1 MNDMT
6 NDFGRNPT
14 VENIPLAEL
23 TPFRNHPFKV
33 KDDAEMVQLTKSIA
47 DFGVLVPALA
57 RPTKNGYELI
67 SGHRRM
73 AACKELG
80 METMPVIIRS
90 MTDEEAIIAMVDS
103 NLQRE
108 HILPSEKA
116 FAYKMKYDAMKHQG
130 TSRQLGTKLRT
141 DEIIAEK
148 SDDSARQIQR
158 YIRLTNLIPDL
169 LTMMDEGKIA
179 FSVGVELS
187 YLNDELQY
195 DLLDIIQRD
204 DHTPSYSQAWHM
216 HEQVKIGTLS
226 RSILESIMAQEKAN
240 QRETLKIP
248 TERLRSVLPS
258 GCDAK
263 KAEDFIVKACEHYKK
278 YLQRQRDAR

>member
-23 TPFRNHPFKV
+23 TPFYNHPFKV

-57 RPTKNGYELI
+57 RPTENGYELI

-73 AACKELG
+73 AACKALG
-80 METMPVIIRS
+80 METMPTIIRS

-130 TSRQLGTKLRT
+130 TSRQLGTKSRT

-158 YIRLTNLIPDL
+158 YIRLTNLLPDL

-187 YLNDELQY
+187 YLDNGLQY
-195 DLLDIIQRD
+195 DLLDIIRRD

-216 HEQVKIGTLS
+216 HEQVKSGALD
-226 RSILESIMAQEKAN
+226 RSSLESIMAQEKAN

-248 TERLRSVLPS
+248 TDRLRSVLPS
-258 GCDAK
+258 GCDAR

>member
-1 MNDMT
+1 MT

-33 KDDAEMVQLTKSIA
+33 KDDAEMAELIKSIA

-57 RPTKNGYELI
+57 RPTENGYELI

-73 AACKELG
+73 AACKALG
-80 METMPVIIRS
+80 METMPVIIRD

-158 YIRLTNLIPDL
+158 YIRLTNLIPEL
-169 LTMMDEGKIA
+169 LNLMDEGKIA

-216 HEQVKIGTLS
+216 HEQVKLGALDKS
-226 RSILESIMAQEKAN
+226 SLESIMAQEKAN
-240 QRETLKIP
+240 QRETVKISA
-248 TERLRSVLPS
+248 ERLRSVLPS

>member
-1 MNDMT
+1 MSQETIT
-6 NDFGRNPT
+6 NF
-14 VENIPLAEL
+14 VENIPINELA
-23 TPFRNHPFKV
+23 PFRNHPFKV

-57 RPTKNGYELI
+57 RPTENGYELI

-73 AACKELG
+73 AACKALK
-80 METMPVIIRS
+80 MATMPVIIRS

-116 FAYKMKYDAMKHQG
+116 FAYKMKMEALSHRGVTCGQVGHK
-130 TSRQLGTKLRT
+130 SRDTVSDTESGRT
-141 DEIIAEK
+141 V
-148 SDDSARQIQR
+148 QR

-187 YLNDELQY
+187 YLDDGLQY
-195 DLLDIIQRD
+195 GLLDIIQRD

-216 HEQVKIGTLS
+216 HEQVKTGTLS
-226 RSILESIMAQEKAN
+226 RNILESIMAQEKAN
-240 QRETLKIP
+240 QRKTLKIP
-248 TERLRSVLPS
+248 TDRLRSVLPS

>member
-1 MNDMT
+1 MSQETIT
-6 NDFGRNPT
+6 NS
-14 VENIPLAEL
+14 VENIPIHKL

-33 KDDAEMVQLTKSIA
+33 KDDAEMMQLIKSIA

-57 RPTKNGYELI
+57 RPTENGYELI

-73 AACKELG
+73 AACKALG
-80 METMPVIIRS
+80 LETMPTIIRS
-90 MTDEEAIIAMVDS
+90 MTDEEATIAMVDS

-158 YIRLTNLIPDL
+158 YIRLTNLIPEL
-169 LTMMDEGKIA
+169 LNLMDEGKIA

-195 DLLDIIQRD
+195 DLLDIIRRD

-216 HEQVKIGTLS
+216 HEQVKSGALD
-226 RSILESIMAQEKAN
+226 RSSLESIMVQEKAN
-240 QRETLKIP
+240 QRETVKISA
-248 TERLRSVLPS
+248 ERLRSVLPS

>member
-14 VENIPLAEL
+14 VENIPLAVL
-23 TPFRNHPFKV
+23 TPFHNHPFKV
-33 KDDAEMVQLTKSIA
+33 KDDAEMMQMIKSIA

-57 RPTKNGYELI
+57 RPTENGYELI

-73 AACKELG
+73 AACKALS

-158 YIRLTNLIPDL
+158 YIRLTNLIPGL

-216 HEQVKIGTLS
+216 HEQVKSGALD
-226 RSILESIMAQEKAN
+226 RSSLESIMAQEKAN
-240 QRETLKIP
+240 QWETVKISA
-248 TERLRSVLPS
+248 ERLRSVLPS

>member
-1 MNDMT
+1 MT

-33 KDDAEMVQLTKSIA
+33 KDDAEMAQLTKSIA

-57 RPTKNGYELI
+57 RPTGNGYELI

-73 AACKELG
+73 AACKALG
-80 METMPVIIRS
+80 METMPVIIRD

-130 TSRQLGTKLRT
+130 TSRQLGTKSRT

-169 LTMMDEGKIA
+169 LAMMDEGKIA

-187 YLNDELQY
+187 YLDNGRQY

-216 HEQVKIGTLS
+216 HEQVKTGTLS
-226 RSILESIMAQEKAN
+226 RNILESIMAQEKAN

-248 TERLRSVLPS
+248 TDCLRSVLPS

>member
-1 MNDMT
+1 
-6 NDFGRNPT
+6 
-14 VENIPLAEL
+14 
-23 TPFRNHPFKV
+23 V
-33 KDDAEMVQLTKSIA
+33 KDDAEMAELIKSIA

-57 RPTKNGYELI
+57 RPTENGYELI

-73 AACKELG
+73 AACKALG
-80 METMPVIIRS
+80 METMPVIIRD

-158 YIRLTNLIPDL
+158 YIRLTNLIPEL
-169 LTMMDEGKIA
+169 LNLMDEGKIA

-187 YLNDELQY
+187 YLEDGLQY

-216 HEQVKIGTLS
+216 HEQVKSGALDKS
-226 RSILESIMAQEKAN
+226 SLESIMAQEKAN
-240 QRETLKIP
+240 QRETVKISA
-248 TERLRSVLPS
+248 ERLRSVLPS

>member
-216 HEQVKIGTLS
+216 HEQVKSGALD
-226 RSILESIMAQEKAN
+226 RSSLESIMAQEKAN
-240 QRETLKIP
+240 QWETVKISA
-248 TERLRSVLPS
+248 ERLRSVLPS